1 MSSARPVP
9 AAQSAASPPLARS
22 SRFAGCVSAHGRSLA
37 KARVILHKK
46 VDRLVGLFDRPIVAR
61 RYFPRICPGVYD
73 KPIVDEF
80 VLCIMDNIPITN
92 GWIGSGELNVPE
104 AHGERARHVR
114 ADQDGARLS
123 IYAFLFGL
131 RQRDSGGYGCLA
143 PYRTSDGH

>member
-1 MSSARPVP
+1 M
-9 AAQSAASPPLARS
+9 
-22 SRFAGCVSAHGRSLA
+22 
-37 KARVILHKK
+37 ILHKK

-104 AHGERARHVR
+104 AHGEEL
-114 ADQDGARLS
+114 DTLGP
-123 IYAFLFGL
+123 IKILFGL